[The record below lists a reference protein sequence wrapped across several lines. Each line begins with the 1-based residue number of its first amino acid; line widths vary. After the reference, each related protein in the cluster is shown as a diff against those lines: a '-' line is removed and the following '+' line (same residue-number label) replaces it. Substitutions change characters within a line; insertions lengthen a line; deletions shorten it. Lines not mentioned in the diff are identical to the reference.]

1 MAGKVL
7 ITGGGKRIGAAL
19 VKAFA
24 ENDWQV
30 FIHVNNSISEAEKLV
45 AELKN
50 PALHTITR
58 CDFNDPAARKE
69 WLQTLPEFDLVIANA
84 SCYRLTR
91 RGEAES
97 WENRQR
103 YRQVNY
109 LTVLDLIEHQMQ
121 NLPENLPASFIVLLD
136 CEVLKS
142 DGGIKEFVEPIPG
155 VDSYLASRIALA
167 NKLPELARK
176 HAPKLRINA
185 IAPGPVL
192 PPVDCATKGMTVILE
207 RVPMHQPVAV
217 KNIVDTA
224 LFLAQ
229 NNSITG
235 NIIAVDGGM
244 HLNQKT
250 VLI

>member
-1 MAGKVL
+1 M
-7 ITGGGKRIGAAL
+7 
-19 VKAFA
+19 
-24 ENDWQV
+24 
-30 FIHVNNSISEAEKLV
+30 
-45 AELKN
+45 
-50 PALHTITR
+50 
-58 CDFNDPAARKE
+58 
-69 WLQTLPEFDLVIANA
+69 
-84 SCYRLTR
+84 
-91 RGEAES
+91 
-97 WENRQR
+97 
-103 YRQVNY
+103 
-109 LTVLDLIEHQMQ
+109 
-121 NLPENLPASFIVLLD
+121 
-136 CEVLKS
+136 
-142 DGGIKEFVEPIPG
+142 
-155 VDSYLASRIALA
+155 DSYLASRIALA
-167 NKLPELARK
+167 HEVPELARK